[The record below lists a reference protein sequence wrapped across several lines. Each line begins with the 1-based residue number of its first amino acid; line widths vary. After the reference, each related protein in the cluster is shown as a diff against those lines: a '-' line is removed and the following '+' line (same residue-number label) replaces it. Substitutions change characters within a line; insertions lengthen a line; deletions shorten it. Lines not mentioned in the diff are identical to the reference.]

1 MRLLVCGGRNYTDRS
16 RVYNEIAIA
25 INWVSYG
32 NCDNDSWL
40 PAKGTVIISGGAPGA
55 DQLAADWAA
64 IHFVPLEEYI
74 AAWELYGKAAGPI
87 RNAQMLEQGK
97 PDLVL
102 AFPGGKGTAN
112 MVAQARAA
120 GVLIK
125 CIS

>member
-1 MRLLVCGGRNYTDRS
+1 MRLLVCGGRDYTDRS

-25 INWVSYG
+25 INWEPKGGYA
-32 NCDNDSWL
+32 NDSWL
-40 PAKGTVIISGGAPGA
+40 PPKGTVIISGGAPGA
-55 DQLAADWAA
+55 DQMAVDWAV
-64 IHFVPLEEYI
+64 IHWVPLEEYI
-74 AAWELYGKAAGPI
+74 AAWEVYGKAAGPM
-87 RNAQMLEQGK
+87 RNVQMLEQGK